1 MEQWGPLGIW
11 GSGHS
16 LSHYAKAQI
25 PQIQLELRDKLFQH
39 QESESEAKICVQ
51 VGVRQLMETICGI
64 FVFKYLTPA
73 CFQCPVSSHAS
84 CIALQY
90 PVATILVPM

>member
-39 QESESEAKICVQ
+39 QESESEAKYVSKL
-51 VGVRQLMETICGI
+51 VLDSWWKPSV
-64 FVFKYLTPA
+64 VFL
-73 CFQCPVSSHAS
+73 FSN
-84 CIALQY
+84 I
-90 PVATILVPM
+90 